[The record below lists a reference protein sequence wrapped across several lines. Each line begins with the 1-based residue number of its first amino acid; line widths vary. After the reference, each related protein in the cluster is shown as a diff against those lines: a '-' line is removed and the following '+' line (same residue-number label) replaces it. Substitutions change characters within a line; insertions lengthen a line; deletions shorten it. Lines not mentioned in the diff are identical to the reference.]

1 MSALASR
8 LEQLRE
14 AARNRVASVPALGPV
29 LRYGAYAAFALV
41 CFCWVLANSL
51 PEERIK
57 ERVQEALRQQGWDV
71 QMQTLAISLP
81 LGATAEGITIS
92 LPGKAEKEKPARIH
106 LDKVD
111 ATAGVFASLRKR
123 VSVKLAVE
131 GLGGTADA
139 NVHQGAEVTTAKLQ
153 TEDVDLSKLVLLPR
167 ALGVPVWGKVDLKGA
182 LELPGSKL
190 AQASG
195 ELDVKVAEAAL
206 CDGKSKLKIPTN
218 DPFLAQGITLGKIKL
233 GTIAGQIRIEKGTAR
248 LQGVGLKGAD
258 MEATLEGEIQLHDPL
273 PTSSLSLYLKFKPS
287 EALTKREALFGL
299 AGGSLAPG
307 KRDDGFYGIAITGT
321 LGFPRPLLSKQ
332 PPAGG
337 AAAAPPPKRLGAG
350 VGAKT
355 APTAGTPP
363 PAEPPP
369 PPPPPATTA
378 PPPPPPMPDPPPPP
392 PPPTVVPPPVQMQPM
407 QPLPPPPPPVPPLT
421 EGAPADGGVPV
432 Q

>member
-1 MSALASR
+1 MSTLAQR
-8 LEQLRE
+8 LDQLRE
-14 AARNRVASVPALGPV
+14 AARNRVAAVPALGPV
-29 LRYGAYAAFALV
+29 LRYGAYALFALV
-41 CFCWVLANSL
+41 CFFWVLAHSL

-71 QMQTLAISLP
+71 RMQTLAVALP
-81 LGATAEGITIS
+81 LGATAEGVTLT
-92 LPGKAEKEKPARIH
+92 LPGKTDKEKPARVH

-111 ATAGVFASLRKR
+111 ASAGVFASLRKR
-123 VSVKLAVE
+123 LDVKLAIE
-131 GLGGTADA
+131 ALGGTADA
-139 NVHQGAEVTTAKLQ
+139 SVKQGTESTTAKLQ

-167 ALGVPVWGKVDLKGA
+167 AFGVPVWGKVELKGA
-182 LELPGSKL
+182 LELPANKL

-195 ELDVKVAEAAL
+195 EIDVKVAEAAL

-218 DPFLAQGITLGKIKL
+218 DPFLAQGVTLGKIKL
-233 GTIAGQIRIEKGTAR
+233 GTIAGQIRIEKGVAR

-258 MEATLEGEIQLHDPL
+258 MEATLEGEIQLHDPM

-337 AAAAPPPKRLGAG
+337 AAAATKRLGAG

-355 APTAGTPP
+355 APTAGTPR
-363 PAEPPP
+363 PAEPPPP

-378 PPPPPPMPDPPPPP
+378 PPPLPDPPPPPPP
-392 PPPTVVPPPVQMQPM
+392 PPPTVVPPPVQMQPL
-407 QPLPPPPPPVPPLT
+407 PPPPPPPVPPPQ
-421 EGAPADGGVPV
+421 EGAAPDAGPPMPV